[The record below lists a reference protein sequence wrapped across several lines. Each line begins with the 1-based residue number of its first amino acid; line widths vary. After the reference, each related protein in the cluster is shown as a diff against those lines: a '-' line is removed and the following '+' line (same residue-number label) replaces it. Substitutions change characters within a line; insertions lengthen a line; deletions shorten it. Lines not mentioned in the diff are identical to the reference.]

1 MDSCEPKP
9 ALGRLSTALGIA
21 FDVVLAVLLL
31 LPTTLVM
38 VLILPFA
45 LFAFAIPVISDPS
58 ALGYWQGLLI
68 VALYVAVAAV
78 IGLLTAIRLAFVH
91 RSRSLKTISLWMWVG
106 LFMGYAACLW
116 IQLAGFPTPTPGVNW
131 VLGGLGPA
139 VYGVVVLVRMWV
151 RDRRQGIAAL

>member
-58 ALGYWQGLLI
+58 APDYWQGLSL
-68 VALYVAVAAV
+68 VSLYVAAV

-91 RSRSLKTISLWMWVG
+91 RSRSLKTISLRMWVG
-106 LFMGYAACLW
+106 LFMGYAACLLM
-116 IQLAGFPTPTPGVNW
+116 QLAGFPAPTPGVNW

-139 VYGVVVLVRMWV
+139 VYGVVVLVRMWI
-151 RDRRQGIAAL
+151 RDRQQGIATL

>member
-1 MDSCEPKP
+1 MDSYQSKL
-9 ALGRLSTALGIA
+9 ASGRLSTAFGIA

-58 ALGYWQGLLI
+58 APDYWQGLSL
-68 VALYVAVAAV
+68 VSLYVAAV

-91 RSRSLKTISLWMWVG
+91 RSRSLKTISLRMWVG
-106 LFMGYAACLW
+106 LFMGYAACLLM
-116 IQLAGFPTPTPGVNW
+116 QLAGFPAPTPGVNW

-139 VYGVVVLVRMWV
+139 VYGVVVLVRMWI
-151 RDRRQGIAAL
+151 RDRQQGIATL